1 MRVNFAL
8 HLIIRNTIA
17 IKEPRIVV
25 LAFPFQNPRGKEIRS
40 SCFRLREE
48 EVVLIPIF
56 ALEVYITQGKRLKI
70 L

>member
-8 HLIIRNTIA
+8 HHIIRNTIA
-17 IKEPRIVV
+17 MKTRSSVGIS
-25 LAFPFQNPRGKEIRS
+25 FQNPREKEIRS
-40 SCFRLREE
+40 SCFREREEE